1 MAHHSKLGASS
12 ASRWL
17 NCPGS
22 VKLSET
28 LPPQPS
34 SEYALEGT
42 AAHKLAEI
50 CLISKDKDPDD
61 FLGKELQLVD
71 EKDLKKGKK
80 PEFYEVTQGMAD
92 AVQVYVEYVRKQ
104 KGELN
109 IETQF
114 DLSFIEEGMFGTNDA
129 CIYNEQLGIL
139 EVIDYKHGAGIAVSP
154 VENTQL
160 AYYGLGAAKIYELHP
175 NSTIKL
181 TVVQPRAMGEAIKT
195 WVTTVGYLDQFAKK
209 LKAGAKATRAKDP
222 KFAEGNWCRF
232 CPAQF
237 MCPLLQEKSLAV
249 AQAEFTAEG
258 AIILPEPE
266 NLNPMDISKILNF
279 SGAMISWLKAVHT
292 FAQGKLERGE
302 KVEGFKLVAKRSNR
316 RWKDEGYIIDDILA
330 KATGMDTSAFFT
342 EPKLKSP
349 AQIEAMKIDKNL
361 VATLTVTPDAGT
373 TMAPVDDRRPEVLP
387 SIQTDF
393 SVIEFSE

>member
-1 MAHHSKLGASS
+1 MAQHSKLGASS

-50 CLISKDKDPDD
+50 CLIPNHFSTSEPEN
-61 FLGKELQLVD
+61 FVGKEINLVD
-71 EKDLKKGKK
+71 DKSKK
-80 PEFYEVTQGMAD
+80 PEFYEVSQDMAD
-92 AVQVYVEYVRKQ
+92 AVQVYVDYVRKQ

-109 IETQF
+109 IEMQF
-114 DLSFIEEGMFGTNDA
+114 DLSFIEPGMFGTNDA

-154 VENTQL
+154 IENTQL
-160 AYYGLGAAKIYELHP
+160 AYYGLGAAKIYGLHP

-181 TVVQPRAMGEAIKT
+181 TVVQPRAMGEVIKT
-195 WVTTVGYLDQFAKK
+195 WVTTVSYLDQFAKK

-222 KFAEGNWCRF
+222 KFAEGSWCRF
-232 CPAQF
+232 CPAQAI
-237 MCPLLQEKSLAV
+237 CPLLQEKSLAV

-266 NLNPMDISKILNF
+266 NLNPTDISKILNF

-316 RWKDEGYIIDDILA
+316 RWIDEEVTV
-330 KATGMDTSAFFT
+330 ATLLEKVGWMDFFI
-342 EPKLKSP
+342 PRKLKSP
-349 AQIEAMKIDKNL
+349 AQFEAMKIDKNL
-361 VATLTVTPDAGT
+361 VATLTVTPDAGN